1 MKLGASFAAAGLLT
15 LLVSNAD
22 AALTSSEK
30 GQIKDYVAAAKIEN
44 AAGVRSMIART
55 DHTPE
60 ESAEA
65 LTEAVAP
72 VSWTDGRGAFLKE
85 MVFGNGSAASR
96 PVLAVD
102 TVKAVL
108 GRADAI
114 YQHEGASL
122 EKNGRGHGE
131 LVALYGFLDS
141 TIANAGN
148 PTAASHDGLAGI
160 SPATYDECSKVI
172 KDHIEKNAKY
182 LKGADAIPEPMAR
195 IRAQAQSLVIDMM
208 PDGLTR
214 RVEAADRLGLKGA
227 RKTMLTE
234 WGVLFQDAGK
244 MDDAHVEKL
253 RQTLLRMSGARS
265 DLSLVYYGPTD
276 HRQGLRAR
284 GEVAHVVGGND
295 SWTLGGDAPATF
307 DPALATI
314 THDLAVIEA
323 RHALKASAALTT
335 QVGADAVATA
345 GDPGRVLGKPRAP
358 SAEYILGAAI
368 ASLLIDAPRSFDLAV
383 ARFNGNQPQTAA
395 LVSDALA
402 AIAMYGENGKAD
414 LAKAGAWATATG
426 FKKGTGDVTTQVSFD
441 GHVWSFDRQGATNAV
456 VGVRKDGAAA
466 SAPKNLT
473 ASAPAP
479 ATKK

>member
-1 MKLGASFAAAGLLT
+1 MLGSGLLRS
-15 LLVSNAD
+15 LLVTNAD

-72 VSWTDGRGAFLKE
+72 VSWTDTRGAFLKE

-96 PVLAVD
+96 PVLAVE
-102 TVKAVL
+102 TVKAVF

-114 YQHEGASL
+114 YQHEGANL
-122 EKNGRGHGE
+122 EKNGRAHGE
-131 LVALYGFLDS
+131 LVALYGFLDAV
-141 TIANAGN
+141 IANAGT
-148 PTAASHDGLAGI
+148 PDRPSGHDATAGI
-160 SPATYDECSKVI
+160 PPATYDACSKLLKEHV
-172 KDHIEKNAKY
+172 EKNAKW
-182 LKGADAIPEPMAR
+182 LKGGEAIPDSMAR
-195 IRAQAQSLVIDMM
+195 VRAQAQELLIDMM

-227 RKTMLTE
+227 RKTMLTD
-234 WGVLFQDAGK
+234 WGILFADAGK
-244 MDDAHVEKL
+244 LDEAHIERV
-253 RQTLLRMSGARS
+253 RQTMQRLGGARR
-265 DLSLVYYGPTD
+265 DLSLVFYGPTD
-276 HRQGLRAR
+276 HRQGLRGR

-295 SWTLGGDAPATF
+295 AWALEGDAPAWW
-307 DPALATI
+307 DPTIGTI

-323 RHALKASAALTT
+323 RQAMKASAAFSA
-335 QVGADAVATA
+335 QVNADAIATS

-358 SAEYILGAAI
+358 SAEYILGSAI
-368 ASLLIDAPRSFDLAV
+368 AALLTDSPRAFDIAI
-383 ARFNGNQPQTAA
+383 ARFNGHQAQTAA

-402 AIAMYGENGKAD
+402 ALAENGKAD

-426 FKKGTGDVTTQVSFD
+426 LKKGTGDVTTQVTFD
-441 GHVWSFDRQGATNAV
+441 GHVWSFDRQGTPSTV
-456 VGVRKDGAAA
+456 VGIRKDGGAA
-466 SAPKNLT
+466 STPKNLT
-473 ASAPAP
+473 ASP
-479 ATKK
+479 ATTKK